1 MVLTGEQQQMLREAV
16 LMAYPD
22 SSDLEML
29 LSDQMNVQFSVIAR
43 GDNHENRVF
52 NLIKAFESDGRLE
65 EFIKALVA
73 GKPNSPYLMNIETEL
88 CKNKPSVAPSSNGTL
103 GGQNNNNSTA
113 NEVYS
118 SLFDLDTSESTAI
131 AELEQS
137 LNDCCSFDILK
148 EVYNTV
154 CPPVAL
160 KLVTNIGEM
169 LSELNRIYDNYKF
182 RYLIYFV
189 DLVYNRVRNQELLKW
204 LNKYRNLF
212 NYDDYLSNKEKL
224 KIYDSNEDRAESSL
238 LINIVEFT
246 QNEDKTQIVRIK
258 LEAWF
263 WSSQSSYNIQ
273 PLKTIRISNEKE
285 TYEEKYLNLSN
296 ILQKSIEE
304 SIKHMKRVGSEEL
317 RIEFFLPLKFFK
329 IKNNYLEK
337 LKVEIC
343 GSPPEEICKQ
353 NTVVLRL
360 SDRLNRQDH
369 RKQWV
374 RNWQQIN
381 TKKFRIVDY
390 RNYRKEIDDKTQRAL
405 DEPETIGIIL
415 DQESNY
421 EDFLHKIYFNQ
432 IPIAI
437 WSRCDLKNCS
447 TQETIMDILGRVGK
461 DLKRLP
467 EEITK
472 ERKAASQ
479 GFEHIGHY
487 ICLLWDDPERLPP
500 DPDRLQPLQRR

>member
-1 MVLTGEQQQMLREAV
+1 MHLTGEQLRMLKEAILKAYPSLHDLQMLLREKMDV
-16 LMAYPD
+16 R
-22 SSDLEML
+22 
-29 LSDQMNVQFSVIAR
+29 FGVIAR
-43 GDNHENRVF
+43 GDNNLIIVF
-52 NLIKAFESDGRLE
+52 NLIEHFESNGRLE
-65 EFIKALVA
+65 EFIEHLVA
-73 GKPNSPYLMNIETEL
+73 DKPKNPDIINIKTQL
-88 CKNKPSVAPSSNGTL
+88 CKNKPSVAPSTSDTL
-103 GGQNNNNSTA
+103 KRQNNNNSTA

-118 SLFDLDTSESTAI
+118 SLFDLDTSESIAI
-131 AELEQS
+131 AELGQS
-137 LNDCCSFDILK
+137 LDDCCSFDILK

-160 KLVTNIGEM
+160 KSVTNIGQM

-189 DLVYNRVRNQELLKW
+189 DLVYNQVGNQELLKW
-204 LNKYRNLF
+204 LNKYGNLF
-212 NYDDYLSNKEKL
+212 NYKDYLSSKDKL
-224 KIYDSNEDRAESSL
+224 KIYNSNEDRAESSL
-238 LINIVEFT
+238 LINIAEFT
-246 QNEDKTQIVRIK
+246 QNKKKTQIIEIK

-273 PLKTIRISNEKE
+273 PLETITINNNKK

-296 ILQKSIEE
+296 TLQKSIEE

-317 RIEFFLPLKFFK
+317 RIEFFFPLKFFK

-437 WSRCDLKNCS
+437 WSRCDLQNCS
-447 TQETIMDILGRVGK
+447 TQETIMEILGRVGK